1 MGFCFWSFFF
11 VELLGERKEWE
22 FWEENQQPLQNKL
35 RGKEEE
41 EEEGEEGEKEE
52 EKWGLEMLGFR
63 KGARFSCC
71 RRALDSRYS
80 GPPSV

>member
-1 MGFCFWSFFF
+1 MGFCFWRFFF

-41 EEEGEEGEKEE
+41 EEGEEGEKE
-52 EKWGLEMLGFR
+52 
-63 KGARFSCC
+63 
-71 RRALDSRYS
+71 
-80 GPPSV
+80 